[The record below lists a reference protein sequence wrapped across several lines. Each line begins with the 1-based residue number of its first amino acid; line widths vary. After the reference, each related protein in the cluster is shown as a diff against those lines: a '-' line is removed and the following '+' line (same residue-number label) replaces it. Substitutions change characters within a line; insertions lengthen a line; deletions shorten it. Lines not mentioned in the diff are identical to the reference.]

1 MKTEPH
7 IVTERNKAKLSDSN
21 PLAFNGA
28 RAKRISHIK
37 TQNENQEHKSAMSI
51 ETDDRNRINAPP
63 STLSQLTR
71 LLAERELNLFKRVGK
86 PVLPRNQ
93 FSEIKTYFNGTA
105 QKSAFACL
113 AYANYYDVKC
123 TTTGRAAHQLG
134 INRASILKIITY
146 TLEKGWMIEEH
157 KHKYQCSLFMADAME
172 DYTSWLMTQNQDL
185 FNAINGLKEAYIAEK
200 TGVLPIK

>member
-1 MKTEPH
+1 MKVNVKTLAEKD
-7 IVTERNKAKLSDSN
+7 KAKLSDSN
-21 PLAFNGA
+21 SLAFNGA
-28 RAKRISHIK
+28 RAKRISYQE
-37 TQNENQEHKSAMSI
+37 TQNDNQTQKCATSI
-51 ETDDRNRINAPP
+51 EKDHRNHINAPP

-71 LLAERELNLFKRVGK
+71 LCAERELNLFKRVGK
-86 PVLPRNQ
+86 PVFPRNQ

-113 AYANYYDVKC
+113 AYANYYDAKC

-134 INRASILKIITY
+134 MNRASILKIITY
-146 TLEKGWMIEEH
+146 SLEKGWMVEEH
-157 KHKYQCSLFMADAME
+157 KHKYQCSLFMVDAME

-200 TGVLPIK
+200 SGVLPIK

>member
-1 MKTEPH
+1 MKTKPN
-7 IVTERNKAKLSDSN
+7 IVTERNRSDLSTSN

-28 RAKRISHIK
+28 RAKRISYQE
-37 TQNENQEHKSAMSI
+37 TQSDNQAQKCATSI
-51 ETDDRNRINAPP
+51 ERDDRNYINAPP
-63 STLSQLTR
+63 STRSQLTR
-71 LLAERELNLFKRVGK
+71 LLAERELNLYKRVGK
-86 PVLPRNQ
+86 PVLPRDQ

-105 QKSAFACL
+105 QKAAFACL
-113 AYANYYDVKC
+113 AYANYYDAKC

-146 TLEKGWMIEEH
+146 TLEKGWMIEEL

-185 FNAINGLKEAYIAEK
+185 FNAINGLKEAYIVEK
-200 TGVLPIK
+200 SGVLPIK